1 MQYRSN
7 LPRPFNK
14 GKKLGNRKIIST
26 TSVNGKTVHQQVVYQ
41 IDGQSL
47 TRHEKVQVFYIFP
60 TQHCQDQFLP
70 NTTLVLALIYFYK
83 FYLSV
88 PCVPCSYKLNLGD
101 ARAKASLCQL
111 HRLDAFGRLWAPHF
125 VRADGT
131 PTAVCTFARVIP
143 KKVCLIAYART
154 PW

>member
-60 TQHCQDQFLP
+60 TQHCQDQPLP
-70 NTTLVLALIYFYK
+70 NTKLVLALIYFYK

-88 PCVPCSYKLNLGD
+88 PCVPCSYKNASGHPWGTAL
-101 ARAKASLCQL
+101 RACRRMPS
-111 HRLDAFGRLWAPHF
+111 
-125 VRADGT
+125 
-131 PTAVCTFARVIP
+131 AVCTFARVP
-143 KKVCLIAYART
+143 HKDVCPIVSMLVRRGERRT
-154 PW
+154 FAF